1 MTVDQFANALN
12 QFGENLR
19 NIDNELLEIGGQL
32 VADLKQAAPR
42 DSGALRNSIQAVIE
56 NNQLQI
62 AMLEYG
68 VFQNYG
74 VDGTK
79 QRVARDVPAFGIDP
93 MPRDGHRTYSFGT
106 DDNVTM
112 ISGRGNN
119 FSYGVRTKIYQE
131 GLRPQNWFDL
141 DALTDALTNEIEQR
155 REI

>member
-32 VADLKQAAPR
+32 VADLKRAAPR

-74 VDGTK
+74 VDGMQ
-79 QRVARDVPAFGIDP
+79 QRRAEAVPFGIDP
-93 MPRDGHRTYSFGT
+93 RPAAGNRYGFSGDFE
-106 DDNVTM
+106 M
-112 ISGRGNN
+112 IGGNLP
-119 FSYGVRTKIYQE
+119 FGVRKSIYNK
-131 GLRPQNWFDL
+131 GLSPQNWFDL
-141 DALTDALTNEIEQR
+141 DALTDAITNEIEER